1 MLKALGPVPG
11 RSHVQAL
18 LLARA
23 EASPECHRGLRL
35 PAAAHPFAQAWTVSP
50 GDLLSGPESGARS
63 AWQGWRLTGLRG
75 SLSAPSVSGRCHSLF
90 MLMVASRI
98 GLGLCLLSA
107 DRQLSLPGRLAWPP
121 SPGQGQ

>member
-1 MLKALGPVPG
+1 MLKALRPVPG
-11 RSHVQAL
+11 RSHGQAL

-35 PAAAHPFAQAWTVSP
+35 PAAAPPFAQAWTVSP
-50 GDLLSGPESGARS
+50 GDLLSGPESAARS
-63 AWQGWRLTGLRG
+63 ARQGWRLTGLRG
-75 SLSAPSVSGRCHSLF
+75 SLSALSVSGRCHSLF
-90 MLMVASRI
+90 MLMAASRT